1 MFPQLCAFFT
11 KAPMPSL
18 ENIIQYVIYG
28 IVVGSIYGL
37 IALGFTIIYNATG
50 MINFA
55 QGEFVMLGAM
65 TMVSLHSGAHVPM
78 PVAFFLSVLIV
89 TIIGAVFERLA
100 INPVRNA
107 SVITL
112 IIITIGA
119 SIFIRGL
126 ALPIWGQDPIYAPPF
141 SEGKPLSLLGAKV
154 PLQQLWVLGITAIIV
169 VAVHLFYKYTIV
181 GKAMRA
187 TAMNRVA
194 ARLMGVN
201 VRIMVLCSFAL
212 SAAVGAGAGMAIAP
226 VAHASY
232 EMGAMLGLKGF
243 CAAILG
249 GLGNGVGAVMG
260 GFIIGVI
267 ERLAIGF
274 APSGYSGYKDAVA
287 FIILLVIL
295 FIKPS
300 GIFGTSRKQG

>member
-1 MFPQLCAFFT
+1 MAVQLV
-11 KAPMPSL
+11 PMPSL
-18 ENIIQYVIYG
+18 ENIVQYVIYG
-28 IVVGSIYGL
+28 ITVGGIYGL
-37 IALGFTIIYNATG
+37 IALGFTIIYNSTG
-50 MINFA
+50 VINFA
-55 QGEFVMLGAM
+55 QGEFVMLGGM
-65 TMVSLHSGAHVPM
+65 MMVSLHSGAHIPM
-78 PVAFFLSVLIV
+78 PVAFFLSILIV
-89 TIIGAVFERLA
+89 TAIGVIFERLA
-100 INPVRNA
+100 INPVRHA

-112 IIITIGA
+112 IIITVGA

-141 SEGKPLSLLGAKV
+141 SKGAPLSLLGAKV

-169 VAVHLFYKYTIV
+169 AAVHLFYKYTII

-201 VRIMVLCSFAL
+201 VRMMVLCSFAL

-243 CAAILG
+243 CAAIVG
-249 GLGNGVGAVMG
+249 GLGSGLGAVLG
-260 GFIIGVI
+260 GFIIGII
-267 ERLAIGF
+267 ERLTIGL

-287 FIILLVIL
+287 FIILLIIL

-300 GIFGTSRKQG
+300 GIFGARNK

>member
-1 MFPQLCAFFT
+1 
-11 KAPMPSL
+11 MPNL
-18 ENIIQYVIYG
+18 EHTIQYLIYG
-28 IVVGSIYGL
+28 ITVGGIYGL

-50 MINFA
+50 VINFA

-65 TMVSLHSGAHVPM
+65 MMVSLHSGAHIPM

-89 TIIGAVFERLA
+89 TVIGAVVERLA
-100 INPVRNA
+100 INPVRHA

-119 SIFIRGL
+119 SILIRGL
-126 ALPIWGQDPIYAPPF
+126 ALPIWGQDPVYATPF
-141 SEGKPLSLLGAKV
+141 SDGKPLSILGARI

-169 VAVHLFYKYTIV
+169 VAVHLFYKYTII

-201 VRIMVLCSFAL
+201 VRRMVLCSFAL

-232 EMGAMLGLKGF
+232 DMGAMLGLKGF

-249 GLGNGVGAVMG
+249 GLGNGVGAVLG
-260 GFIIGVI
+260 GFIIGIV

-274 APSGYSGYKDAVA
+274 APSGYSGYKDGVA
-287 FIILLVIL
+287 FIILLIIL

-300 GIFGTSRKQG
+300 GLFGARQR

>member
-1 MFPQLCAFFT
+1 MQFFPS
-11 KAPMPSL
+11 PD
-18 ENIIQYVIYG
+18 EIIQHIIYG
-28 IVVGSIYGL
+28 VTVGGIYAL
-37 IALGFTIIYNATG
+37 VALGFTIIYNATDV
-50 MINFA
+50 INFA

-65 TMVSLHSGAHVPM
+65 MMISLHSGAHIPM
-78 PVAFFLSVLIV
+78 YIAFFLSILLV
-89 TIIGAVFERLA
+89 TSIGAIFERLA
-100 INPVRNA
+100 INPAKNA

-119 SIFIRGL
+119 SILIRGL
-126 ALPIWGQDPIYAPPF
+126 ALPIWGQDPIYASPF
-141 SEGKPLSLLGAKV
+141 SDGKPLSLLGAKV
-154 PLQQLWVLGITAIIV
+154 PLQQLWVLGITALIV
-169 VAVHLFYKYTIV
+169 TTIHLFYKYTIT

-187 TAMNRVA
+187 TAINRVA

-201 VRIMVLCSFAL
+201 VRRMVLCSFAL
-212 SAAVGAGAGMAIAP
+212 SAAVGAAAGMAIAP

-232 EMGAMLGLKGF
+232 DMGAMLGLKGF

-249 GLGNGVGAVMG
+249 GLGNGVGAVLG

-267 ERLAIGF
+267 ERLTIGF

-287 FIILLVIL
+287 FIILLIIL

-300 GIFGTSRKQG
+300 GIFGTSRRQG